1 LDKDKEIENLKKAL
15 ERQKLARKE
24 AESFINSKSLELYES
39 NAKLLKLNETLEDEV
54 RKRTKKIEEKEKQF
68 KDLIENATDIIF
80 TINVYGFFTYVNPVA
95 EKVSGYSKVE
105 LLKMS
110 FVNLIR
116 DDYKNSVTKHYFNQ
130 LNQKEELTYIEF
142 PIINKQEELLWI
154 SQKARLILDENGPK
168 EFIVIAR
175 DVTDIKAVNEL
186 VQQSE
191 EKYRGIIENL
201 KLGILEVDND
211 DKIIKSYPQ
220 FCVLSG
226 YKEEELIGKSPSEL
240 FLDESS
246 REIMTAQNKQRLVG
260 NSGVYEIPILKKNGD
275 IAWVIISG
283 APFYNS
289 KGVKEGTV
297 GVHLDITE
305 RKNMESELRDANLKS
320 EELNKVK
327 EMFMANMSHEI
338 RTPMNAIIGM
348 AELLKESVLTT
359 SQQSYISAIAS
370 SSTNLLLLINDLLDF
385 SKIESGYLTLE
396 FVTFNLPKLI
406 AKNKA
411 LVSLKADENGVNI
424 VSDIDKNL
432 PTNLLGDP
440 IRLGQVIL
448 NLLSNAVK
456 FTNNGTV
463 TIKVEL
469 IEKQQNRNT
478 LKFSVKD
485 DGIGIE
491 PNEFENIFEDF
502 SQAKSTT
509 TRLFGGTGLGL
520 PISKKIVNLMDG
532 KLKVKSKLNEGSDF
546 YFTIVL
552 EESEL
557 VEDQSAHSTQLTE
570 DFKQKKVLVVEDN
583 PVNILMAKTILEKWN
598 CNVFLAKNGIEAIEK
613 VQQAVYDVIL
623 MDMRMPKMG
632 GLEATQLIRNEFKI
646 STPIIALTANAIKGE
661 NDKCLAAGMNDYVS
675 KPYKQIELNKT
686 LTKWMFKE
694 DFKEIRLYNLTK
706 LEEMNDAVFLNKMVK
721 LFSVETDKEIELM
734 QKALDHLDFKTVSDK
749 AHKIKPS
756 ISYICI
762 SRLFEEAKMIEK
774 WEGTEAEMI
783 NKTTVFIKDMRLV
796 LEQLKQI

>member
-1 LDKDKEIENLKKAL
+1 MDKDKEIENLKKAL